1 MFYKE
6 RGSSSWPALSVIY
19 LTTAYEENHYLPN
32 WTAVS
37 LEVILMLNSLVE
49 SYNQAN
55 FL

>member
-19 LTTAYEENHYLPN
+19 LTTVYEENHYLPN

-37 LEVILMLNSLVE
+37 LEVTLMLNPLVE